1 MGLSLFGSEAM
12 ERKNSNSE
20 PGGTKIELER
30 TSRSAG
36 GAPGAAVSGKT
47 QEPGPEGGDNPSG
60 PGPAI
65 SCGCP
70 TTNSGGGSSS
80 SLVAPPSIS
89 ATLPL
94 PSSQSESG
102 ETGAAVMSNNWTCN
116 REHEG
121 LTRVVG
127 FGKLRNLL
135 QPKHPYFENKWAE
148 VKYWTR
154 YIDEVQGCD
163 LVYPKVTTFHRE
175 NPYRRYQLN
184 RQCSA
189 RAVKAVFRLIES
201 YRLPGF
207 RVTDIETTMPAATSA
222 FLASKGKRGRD
233 MAWSMN
239 DRFWLDLVDNGL
251 VGAGHA
257 RRSNLHTWKTD
268 CPLEPHFHFHELLP
282 NYERVGGALAA
293 VDMPPYACSKCG
305 CTLWVEVG
313 LAQWQC
319 ATCYPV
325 EDKPVFQK
333 REWSR
338 QRGGTMVP
346 WSDRELP
353 LVKAIWLNVQI
364 NYARKYCIQ
373 GAWDCQLKLL
383 RFQRRR
389 GLKGLVRLVSFLGHF
404 NKGLVDVY
412 VSFVK
417 LNHNLGRARFVNK
430 LSYNGRHSVEDYAVY
445 SNKNPDC
452 SMPPEF
458 IQHYDNK
465 ARLHGWWRDIKKIV
479 ILSVSKE
486 KEKLSPYNAE
496 PMKYLGR
503 YYTSELLFDGDLYGE
518 MKLVGVDIIRGS
530 PVERLL
536 TEEDLD
542 WLKGVAFQSWMFD
555 V

>member
-1 MGLSLFGSEAM
+1 MNSEA
-12 ERKNSNSE
+12 
-20 PGGTKIELER
+20 GGSKTLNRAER
-30 TSRSAG
+30 TSGSTG
-36 GAPGAAVSGKT
+36 GVSGAAVSGKT
-47 QEPGPEGGDNPSG
+47 QEPGPEGWENLSG

-65 SCGCP
+65 SCGCL
-70 TTNSGGGSSS
+70 TTNLGGGASSS
-80 SLVAPPSIS
+80 PSSSPPSLFS
-89 ATLPL
+89 PAP
-94 PSSQSESG
+94 SG
-102 ETGAAVMSNNWTCN
+102 ETGAAVMYNNWTCN

-121 LTRVVG
+121 LMRVVG

-135 QPKHPYFENKWAE
+135 QPKHAYFEGKWAE
-148 VKYWTR
+148 VKWWTR
-154 YIDEVQGCD
+154 YFDEKSELD
-163 LVYPKVTTFHRE
+163 LVYPQVKTFHRE

-189 RAVKAVFRLIES
+189 RSAKAIFKLIES

-222 FLASKGKRGRD
+222 FLASKGRRGRD

-239 DRFWLDLVDNGL
+239 DRFWQALVDNGL
-251 VGAGHA
+251 VGSGHA
-257 RRSNLHTWKTD
+257 RRSNLHTWKTA

-282 NYERVGGALAA
+282 NYERVGGAPVA
-293 VDMPPYACSKCG
+293 VDMPGCDCPGCG
-305 CTLWVEVG
+305 RTLWAQVG
-313 LAQWQC
+313 PASWQC
-319 ATCYPV
+319 VTCYPV
-325 EDKPVFQK
+325 EDKPIFRK

-338 QRGGTMVP
+338 QRAGTMVP
-346 WSDRELP
+346 WSDRELL
-353 LVKAIWLNVQI
+353 LVKAIWLNIQI

-383 RFQRRR
+383 RFQRKH
-389 GLKGLVRLVSFLGHF
+389 GLRGLVRLVSFLGHF

-417 LNHNLGRARFVNK
+417 LNHDLGRAKFVNK
-430 LSYNGRHSVEDYAVY
+430 LSYNGRHPVEDFAVY

-452 SMPPEF
+452 SMPLEF

-465 ARLHGWWRDIKKIV
+465 ARLKGWWRDIKKIV
-479 ILSVSKE
+479 TLSKSKE

-496 PMKYLGR
+496 SMKYLGR
-503 YYTSELLFDGDLYGE
+503 YYTSELLFGEDIYGAK
-518 MKLVGVDIIRGS
+518 KLVGVDIIRGS

-536 TEEDLD
+536 SAEEMD
-542 WLKGVAFQSWMFD
+542 WLKSVAFLTFE

>member
-1 MGLSLFGSEAM
+1 MTPPLDNLIIAQKLSGQYLFAFGGPNDCRATPGETPRAGIRQGVGGEGETLSLPAPAQ
-12 ERKNSNSE
+12 NSNLLTVTAPLISS
-20 PGGTKIELER
+20 TK
-30 TSRSAG
+30 
-36 GAPGAAVSGKT
+36 
-47 QEPGPEGGDNPSG
+47 
-60 PGPAI
+60 
-65 SCGCP
+65 
-70 TTNSGGGSSS
+70 
-80 SLVAPPSIS
+80 
-89 ATLPL
+89 PL
-94 PSSQSESG
+94 PSSQAGKG
-102 ETGAAVMSNNWTCN
+102 ETCPAVMSNNWTCN
-116 REHEG
+116 REQG

-127 FGKLRNLL
+127 FSKLRNLL
-135 QPKHPYFENKWAE
+135 QPKHPYFEGKWAE

-154 YIDEVQGCD
+154 YLDEKSGCD
-163 LVYPKVTTFHRE
+163 LVYPKVKTFHRE

-189 RAVKAVFRLIES
+189 RSAKSIFGLIES

-207 RVTDIETTMPAATSA
+207 RVTGIETTMPAVTSV

-239 DRFWLDLVDNGL
+239 TRFWQDLVDHGL

-282 NYERVGGALAA
+282 NYERVGGAPVA
-293 VDMPPYACSKCG
+293 VDMPGCDCPGCG
-305 CTLWVEVG
+305 GTLWAQVG
-313 LAQWQC
+313 LASWQC
-319 ATCYPV
+319 VTCYPV

-346 WSDRELP
+346 WLDRELS
-353 LVKAIWLNVQI
+353 LVKALWLNIQI

-373 GAWDCQLKLL
+373 GAWDCQTKLMK
-383 RFQRRR
+383 FQRRC

-412 VSFVK
+412 VTFVK
-417 LNHNLGRARFVNK
+417 LNYDLGRAKFVNK
-430 LSYNGRHSVEDYAVY
+430 LSYNGRHPVEDFVVY

-479 ILSVSKE
+479 ILSKSKE

-503 YYTSELLFDGDLYGE
+503 YYTSELLFDEDICGDK
-518 MKLVGVDIIRGS
+518 KLMAVDVIRGS

-536 TEEDLD
+536 GAEDLE
-542 WLKGVAFQSWMFD
+542 WLKSVAFITFD
-555 V
+555 VEPCQLAGLD